1 MYEWRLATS
10 VGLLIFLGSGVA
22 AAAETRESAQDAN
35 QKPSTTITSQKMTV
49 FNKDRKALFDGDVV
63 LTRGDLVVRSDK
75 MIVFFK
81 ATDQE
86 SADSQALRNSSEGQ
100 PRADSARQ
108 REDQTSDASPFV
120 SNRALSKIEA
130 TGRVRIQKADGKATC
145 GRAVYYQDED
155 KIVLTEKPVAW
166 QRGTR
171 VTGQKITMFLADDR
185 SIVEG
190 QSKVLI
196 APDAA
201 EGG

>member
-10 VGLLIFLGSGVA
+10 VGLLIVLGSGVA
-22 AAAETRESAQDAN
+22 AAAESREPAQDSN
-35 QKPSTTITSQKMTV
+35 QRPSTTITSQKMTV
-49 FNKDRKALFDGDVV
+49 FNKDRKALFEGDVV

-75 MIVFFK
+75 MLVSFK
-81 ATDQE
+81 ANDQG
-86 SADSQALRNSSEGQ
+86 SADSQALRDSSEGK
-100 PRADSARQ
+100 PRADSAGQ
-108 REDQTSDASPFV
+108 REDQTSDASPLV

-130 TGRVRIQKADGKATC
+130 TGRVRIQKANGRATC